1 MVITKQH
8 IDFLTLDEEFALF
21 VKIKKGNKKAEQD
34 VITAHIPLAEKLARE
49 MTRASAFEVED
60 LENEAILGLYDAI
73 SKFDHTRN
81 VRFNAFAKIYI
92 RGAVLRYIMDNW
104 SIVKNGSR
112 AFKEAFFRNKRSV
125 EALKARGM
133 DMSGVVD
140 DTSSF
145 TEVSAKNMISHR
157 DDSLNAPIGEE
168 EGFVE
173 RVDMLVDPASI
184 ETSAED
190 RISNQQYFDAFNEV
204 LSEMSEQKLA
214 IVRERMLADKK
225 MALRA
230 LAEKLNISH
239 ETIRTIEDEIITDVK
254 IKVEDNRKARAEE
267 YRNNNT

>member
-1 MVITKQH
+1 MVITTQH
-8 IDFLTLDEEFALF
+8 IDFLTLDEEFQLF
-21 VKIKKGNKKAEQD
+21 LKIKKGNKRAEQD

-49 MTRASAFEVED
+49 MNKAAAFEVED

-92 RGAVLRYIMDNW
+92 RGAVLKYIMDNW

-125 EALKARGM
+125 EAMKARGM
-133 DMSGVVD
+133 DMSGVSEAS
-140 DTSSF
+140 SSF
-145 TEVSAKNMISHR
+145 TETSATNMISHR
-157 DDSLNAPIGEE
+157 DDSLHAPVSDEDGSVAQI
-168 EGFVE
+168 
-173 RVDMLVDPASI
+173 DLLADPSTV
-184 ETSAED
+184 ETSIED
-190 RISNQQYFDAFNEV
+190 RIAHQQYFAAFNEV
-204 LSEMSEQKLA
+204 LSEMDEQKLA

-239 ETIRTIEDEIITDVK
+239 ETIRTLEDEIITDVK
-254 IKVEDNRKARAEE
+254 IKVEDNRKARADAN
-267 YRNNNT
+267 RSKP